1 MSAPTFA
8 LIAGL
13 VYTALGFAGFT
24 GFLPRP
30 WTINVLHL
38 ALGFWGLFSWSG
50 ATSALNFARDIAGAF
65 AVLSLVALYQT
76 FNAPIEIFPI
86 RGPLAGLYAATALL
100 AAYIGFRSIARR
112 AKRAER
118 RRNRQERRVAR
129 RPVAYERRLGGHDRR
144 QDGGFGGSTLA
155 AG

>member
-24 GFLPRP
+24 GFMPRP
-30 WTINVLHL
+30 WTLNVLHL
-38 ALGFWGLFSWSG
+38 VLGFWGMFSWSG
-50 ATSALNFARDIAGAF
+50 ATSAVRFARDIAGAF
-65 AVLSLVALYQT
+65 AVLTVVGLYQA
-76 FNAPIEIFPI
+76 FDAPIEIFPV

-118 RRNRQERRVAR
+118 RRNQERRLAK
-129 RPVAYERRLGGHDRR
+129 RPVAYERRHGGHDRR
-144 QDGGFGGSTLA
+144 QAGGFGGSTLA

>member
-24 GFLPRP
+24 GFMPRP
-30 WTINVLHL
+30 WTINGLHL

-50 ATSALNFARDIAGAF
+50 ATSAVSFARNIAGAF
-65 AVLSLVALYQT
+65 AVLTVIGLYQT
-76 FNAPIEIFPI
+76 FNAPIEIFPV
-86 RGPLAGLYAATALL
+86 RGPLAGLYVATALL

-118 RRNRQERRVAR
+118 RRNRQERRVAK
-129 RPVAYERRLGGHDRR
+129 RPVAYERRLGGRDRR
-144 QDGGFGGSTLA
+144 QGDGFGGTTLA